1 MQRFTS
7 DRERTEELAAQVAQ
21 LRRELE
27 EANAAARKRTEELT
41 AQVAQLRRELEATW
55 AIKRESPVTSVVV
68 ETIHENPD
76 YLFEALKAGAAGYV
90 LKDAT
95 QEEVIIAVLQV
106 IGGESPLNPAL
117 VNQPAKQ
124 PGGEQNEERPRGGP
138 PSEGSKESPESLQR
152 FAAGLTEREI
162 EVVRLLAQ
170 GHTNREIAQELV
182 ISSGTVK
189 VHVQRIIRKL
199 CVSDR
204 NQAAEQAI
212 ELGLV
217 SPKSGWCKP
226 SLPLDE
232 YAGRHIFCR
241 ITLSPP

>member
-1 MQRFTS
+1 MQRFIS
-7 DRERTEELAAQVAQ
+7 DG
-21 LRRELE
+21 
-27 EANAAARKRTEELT
+27 KRTEELT
-41 AQVAQLRRELEATW
+41 AQVAQLRRELEEANAAAGKRTEELTVQVAQLRRELEEATR
-55 AIKRESPVTSVVV
+55 AIKREFPVTSVILV
-68 ETIHENPD
+68 TTHENPD
-76 YLFEALKAGAAGYV
+76 YQCEALKAGAAGYV

-95 QEEVIIAVLQV
+95 QEEVISAVRQV

-124 PGGEQNEERPRGGP
+124 PGGEQNKERPRGGP
-138 PSEGSKESPESLQR
+138 PSEGSKKSPESLQR
-152 FAAGLTEREI
+152 FAARLTGREI
-162 EVVRLLAQ
+162 EVVGLLAQ

-204 NQAAEQAI
+204 NQAAMRAI

-217 SPKSGWCKP
+217 SPKSG
-226 SLPLDE
+226 
-232 YAGRHIFCR
+232 
-241 ITLSPP
+241 

>member
-1 MQRFTS
+1 MQRFIS
-7 DRERTEELAAQVAQ
+7 DGKRTEELTAQVAQ

-27 EANAAARKRTEELT
+27 EANAAAGKCTEELT

-55 AIKRESPVTSVVV
+55 AIKRDFPVTSVTV

-76 YLFEALKAGAAGYV
+76 YLFEVLKAGAAGYV

-95 QEEVIIAVLQV
+95 QEEVIIAVRQV
-106 IGGESPLNPAL
+106 IGGESPLNSAL

-124 PGGEQNEERPRGGP
+124 PGGEQNKERPRGGP
-138 PSEGSKESPESLQR
+138 PSEGSKKSPESPPR
-152 FAAGLTEREI
+152 FASGLTGREI
-162 EVVRLLAQ
+162 EVVGLVAQ
-170 GHTNREIAQELV
+170 GHTNREIAQKLV
-182 ISSGTVK
+182 LSSGTVK

-204 NQAAEQAI
+204 NQAAVRAM

-217 SPKSGWCKP
+217 SPESG
-226 SLPLDE
+226 
-232 YAGRHIFCR
+232 
-241 ITLSPP
+241 